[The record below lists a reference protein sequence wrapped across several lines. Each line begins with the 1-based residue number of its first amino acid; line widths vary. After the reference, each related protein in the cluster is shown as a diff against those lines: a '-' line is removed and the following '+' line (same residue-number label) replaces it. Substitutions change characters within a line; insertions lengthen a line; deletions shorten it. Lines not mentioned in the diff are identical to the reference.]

1 LAIKEAF
8 MSAVDTG
15 RIVASTVKGSERK
28 RWRTLQKRIER
39 ARDLRRTSNHAE
51 QAMWELLC
59 TRPLGGARFRRMQP
73 IGPYLAAFVCTT
85 KKLVLEIDGED
96 DAGRTQS
103 MQLLGWRV
111 ARFAAKDVLDD
122 PEETWREIFQLLQ
135 APSNAGAP

>member
-1 LAIKEAF
+1 
-8 MSAVDTG
+8 MSVVVASRT
-15 RIVASTVKGSERK
+15 VASTAKGSERK

-39 ARDLRRTSNHAE
+39 ARDLRRTGNHAE

-73 IGPYLAAFVCTT
+73 IGPYPAAFVCTT
-85 KKLVLEIDGED
+85 KKLVIEIDGGEA

-103 MQLLGWRV
+103 MQQLGWRV

-122 PEETWREIFQLLQ
+122 PEEAWREIFQLLQ
-135 APSNAGAP
+135 APSKAGTR

>member
-1 LAIKEAF
+1 
-8 MSAVDTG
+8 MSVVDTS
-15 RIVASTVKGSERK
+15 RIVASSAKSSERK

-39 ARDLRRTSNHAE
+39 ARDLRRSGNHAE

-73 IGPYLAAFVCTT
+73 IGPYLAAFVCTA
-85 KKLVLEIDGED
+85 KKLVIEIDGED

-103 MQLLGWRV
+103 LQQLGWRV

-122 PEETWREIFQLLQ
+122 PEETWQQIFRLLQ
-135 APSNAGAP
+135 APQASAASD

>member
-1 LAIKEAF
+1 
-8 MSAVDTG
+8 MSVVDTS
-15 RIVASTVKGSERK
+15 RTVASAAKGSERK

-39 ARDLRRTSNHAE
+39 ARGLRRSGNHAE

-85 KKLVLEIDGED
+85 KKLVLEIEIDGED
-96 DAGRTQS
+96 DAARTQS
-103 MQLLGWRV
+103 IRQLGWRV

-122 PEETWREIFQLLQ
+122 PEEAWREIFQLLQ
-135 APSNAGAP
+135 VTSNAGPR

>member
-1 LAIKEAF
+1 
-8 MSAVDTG
+8 MPVVDTG
-15 RIVASTVKGSERK
+15 RNVASAVKGSERK

-39 ARDLRRTSNHAE
+39 ARGLRRSGNHAE

-85 KKLVLEIDGED
+85 KKLVIEIDGED

-103 MQLLGWRV
+103 MEQLGWRV

-122 PEETWREIFQLLQ
+122 PEEAWQEIFRLLQ
-135 APSNAGAP
+135 GPAAADRDRLKR

>member
-1 LAIKEAF
+1 
-8 MSAVDTG
+8 MPDVDTG
-15 RIVASTVKGSERK
+15 RALASAVKGSERK

-39 ARDLRRTSNHAE
+39 ARGLRRTGNHAE

-85 KKLVLEIDGED
+85 KRLVIEIDGED

-103 MQLLGWRV
+103 MQQLGWRV

-122 PEETWREIFQLLQ
+122 PEEAWQEIFQLLQ
-135 APSNAGAP
+135 PPPSQDSLKRGR

>member
-1 LAIKEAF
+1 
-8 MSAVDTG
+8 MTVVDTG
-15 RIVASTVKGSERK
+15 RIVASAVKGSERK

-39 ARDLRRTSNHAE
+39 ARGLRRNGNHAE

-85 KKLVLEIDGED
+85 RKLVIEIDGED

-103 MQLLGWRV
+103 MEQLGWRV

-122 PEETWREIFQLLQ
+122 PEEAWQEIFRLLQ
-135 APSNAGAP
+135 APAAAERDRLKR

>member
-1 LAIKEAF
+1 
-8 MSAVDTG
+8 MSVVDTS
-15 RIVASTVKGSERK
+15 RTVASTTKGSERK

-39 ARDLRRTSNHAE
+39 ARDLRRMSNHAE

-73 IGPYLAAFVCTT
+73 IGPYLAAFVCTPR
-85 KKLVLEIDGED
+85 KLVIELDGDD

-103 MQLLGWRV
+103 MQQLGWRV

-122 PEETWREIFQLLQ
+122 PEEAWREIFQLLQ
-135 APSNAGAP
+135 APAASAPSD

>member
-1 LAIKEAF
+1 MPVMDA
-8 MSAVDTG
+8 S
-15 RIVASTVKGSERK
+15 RIVPSVAKGSERK

-39 ARDLRRTSNHAE
+39 ARDLRRTGNHAE

-85 KKLVLEIDGED
+85 KKLVIEIDGED

-103 MQLLGWRV
+103 MQQLGWRV
-111 ARFAAKDVLDD
+111 ARFSAKDVVDD
-122 PEETWREIFQLLQ
+122 PEEAWREIFHLLQ
-135 APSNAGAP
+135 APASQGAP

>member
-1 LAIKEAF
+1 
-8 MSAVDTG
+8 MSVVDTS
-15 RIVASTVKGSERK
+15 RTVASTAKGSERK

-39 ARDLRRTSNHAE
+39 ARGLRRSGNHAE

-73 IGPYLAAFVCTT
+73 VGPYLAAFVCTT
-85 KKLVLEIDGED
+85 KKLVIELDGED

-103 MQLLGWRV
+103 MQQRGWRV

-122 PEETWREIFQLLQ
+122 PEEAWREIFQLLK
-135 APSNAGAP
+135 APPDAGPSD